1 MRLVLRVYIPL
12 LREDKGEGFD
22 EHAGSTRCYVPANFG
37 NPDKT
42 RNESSTLLS
51 VTRVS
56 LSALGPV
63 PFVQVDICPL
73 NETLI
78 EIEQLAG

>member
-1 MRLVLRVYIPL
+1 MKERALTNTLNAVLWPAAARI
-12 LREDKGEGFD
+12 
-22 EHAGSTRCYVPANFG
+22 VPANFG

-78 EIEQLAG
+78 EIEPLAG